1 MALARPFESIVL
13 LDFVHLPRHASSI
26 PAAANPLP
34 ALNLSR
40 RDVMLICTVPLN
52 LVALSPAS
60 LARERR
66 ARNSIPIDEYNISAE
81 GLKYYDLVEGR
92 VQQLNRVRLS
102 SCILQIVSLQVHFD
116 CVYHG
121 ITAVSSRESK
131 LLAGNRVIA
140 QRTVIVPPQL
150 GYGEKGMNEIP
161 PGATFVLNLELL
173 DVMQQK

>member
-34 ALNLSR
+34 ASNLSR

-81 GLKYYDLVEGR
+81 GLKYYDLVEGKGPAAER
-92 VQQLNRVRLS
+92 GATVK
-102 SCILQIVSLQVHFD
+102 VHFD

-150 GYGEKGMNEIP
+150 GYGEKGLNEIP

-173 DVMQQK
+173 DVMQQTNE